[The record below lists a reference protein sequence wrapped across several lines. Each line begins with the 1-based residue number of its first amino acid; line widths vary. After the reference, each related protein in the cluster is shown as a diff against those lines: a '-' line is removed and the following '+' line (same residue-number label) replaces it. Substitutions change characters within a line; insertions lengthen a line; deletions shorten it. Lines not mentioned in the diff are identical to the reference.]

1 MKMSG
6 ATASM
11 GVRYTVVLD
20 GSEDRQFGL
29 DFELIDPLNC
39 LIGGVNDAGQA
50 ALWNASVPY
59 GQRIR
64 RFDCLRRVNGKTAAS
79 KDLVE
84 ALVNC
89 QGKVELD
96 IERPTAIEVEV
107 TRRGRKLGLMVAPS
121 KLNLGLV
128 VRGIEDSG
136 AIATLGANPCRMGD
150 TRSVCILAH
159 GMLHLNVQA
168 R

>member
-1 MKMSG
+1 
-6 ATASM
+6 
-11 GVRYTVVLD
+11 
-20 GSEDRQFGL
+20 
-29 DFELIDPLNC
+29 
-39 LIGGVNDAGQA
+39 
-50 ALWNASVPY
+50 
-59 GQRIR
+59 
-64 RFDCLRRVNGKTAAS
+64 
-79 KDLVE
+79 DLVE

-136 AIATLGANPCRMGD
+136 AIARQ
-150 TRSVCILAH
+150 TRTDGVDYVKASDRLVAIDGHFLTPSALAQSLLPDH
-159 GMLHLNVQA
+159 YKLTIYRYFSEL
-168 R
+168 